1 MSSSNNKSALKLF
14 GIISVLALS
23 FWAIF
28 YVSTDTYQK
37 KAKVRQERAETINK
51 TEKSQK
57 PNQVVLKKNERHDV
71 GRTSLVYKGVEK
83 NTIFVDLYLLDL
95 DPKQSYLKKIK
106 MSEAKKELD
115 LGGVKYN
122 LINANERFLTL
133 KILRLSVTP

>member
-1 MSSSNNKSALKLF
+1 MASSNNKNSLKLF
-14 GIISVLALS
+14 GIIIILALS

-37 KAKVRQERAETINK
+37 KAKLRQERADTINK

-57 PNQVVLKKNERHDV
+57 ANQVVLKRNERHDV

-83 NTIFVDLYLLDL
+83 GVIFVDLYLLDL

-106 MSEAKKELD
+106 EAEAKKELD
-115 LGGVKYN
+115 LGGVKYR
-122 LINANERFLTL
+122 LISANERYLTL
-133 KILRLSVTP
+133 KILRLSLTP